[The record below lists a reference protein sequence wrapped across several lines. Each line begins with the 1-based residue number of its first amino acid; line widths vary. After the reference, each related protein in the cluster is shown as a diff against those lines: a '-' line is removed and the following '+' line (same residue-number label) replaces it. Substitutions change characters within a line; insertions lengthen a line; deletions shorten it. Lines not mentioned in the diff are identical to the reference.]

1 MSGFSSPSRDD
12 SPAQTVRTIGR
23 LAHILIE
30 LRDEYAERPREDTM
44 AQIVQRLD
52 ELITL
57 RDELATKLEAQREP
71 DHDHRFSS

>member
-12 SPAQTVRTIGR
+12 SPALTVRTIGR

-44 AQIVQRLD
+44 DQIVQRLD
-52 ELITL
+52 ELAL
-57 RDELATKLEAQREP
+57 LHDELATKLEAERASMDP
-71 DHDHRFSS
+71 RRNL